1 MKISWRHELNQLD
14 NLIIKPLC
22 FMCKSQPTVMEYKGR
37 LEIGQQIFIQ
47 NSPEQ
52 EKILLYK

>member
-1 MKISWRHELNQLD
+1 
-14 NLIIKPLC
+14 
-22 FMCKSQPTVMEYKGR
+22 MCKSQPTVMEYKGR
-37 LEIGQQIFIQ
+37 LEIGQQMFIQ